1 MPAAFVYLLNHNQS
15 QPSMKRFFV
24 SGIDTNVGKT
34 VAAAV
39 LTQALGADYWKP
51 VQSGDLEQSDT
62 LRVQSLVN
70 HPNTYFHP
78 ETYRLTTPASP
89 HYSAEVD
96 GIRIER
102 DAFQLPQTDNHL
114 VVEGAGGLFVPL
126 NDQYLLLDLIQDFQL
141 PVVLVVN
148 FYLGSINHTLS
159 SIYALQQRQIPI
171 AGLLFNGAITPS
183 SESYILQYT
192 QLPVLGR
199 LPQIDH
205 LDAAA
210 IENLTKELDPILLN

>member
-1 MPAAFVYLLNHNQS
+1 MR
-15 QPSMKRFFV
+15 RFFV

-51 VQSGDLEQSDT
+51 IQSGDLDQSDT
-62 LRVQSLVN
+62 LRVQSLVQ
-70 HPNTYFHP
+70 HPNTRFHP
-78 ETYRLTTPASP
+78 ETYRLKTPASP
-89 HYSAEVD
+89 HYSAELD
-96 GIRIER
+96 GVRIER
-102 DAFQLPQTDNHL
+102 NAFQLPETDNHL
-114 VVEGAGGLFVPL
+114 IVEGAGGLFVPL
-126 NDQYLLLDLIQDFQL
+126 NDQYLLLDLMQDFQL

-159 SIYALQQRQIPI
+159 SIYALQQRNIPI

-183 SESYILQYT
+183 SESYILRYT

-199 LPQIDH
+199 LPQMETID
-205 LDAAA
+205 ASTVQ
-210 IENLTKELDPILLN
+210 NLTKELHLNVLN

>member
-1 MPAAFVYLLNHNQS
+1 
-15 QPSMKRFFV
+15 MKRFFV

-62 LRVQSLVN
+62 LKVQNLVQ
-70 HPNTYFHP
+70 HPHTHFHP

-89 HYSAEVD
+89 HYSAELD
-96 GIRIER
+96 GIAIER
-102 DAFQLPQTDNHL
+102 NAFQLPKTDNHL

-126 NDQYLLLDLIQDFQL
+126 NDHYLLLDLIQDLQL

-159 SIYALQQRQIPI
+159 SVYALQQRNIPI
-171 AGLLFNGAITPS
+171 AGLLFNGTITPS

-192 QLPVLGR
+192 KLPVLGR
-199 LPQIDH
+199 LPQ
-205 LDAAA
+205 LDVINAAA
-210 IENLTKELDPILLN
+210 IQNLTKELHPIVLN